1 MAYTIKINNL
11 DRVVEEFKKAPKVIN
26 ERLQIG
32 VKNAGKTI
40 LSIEK
45 QEAPVGTGNLRR
57 NIQFSYSPIS
67 SKVWPSSGYAVFVNE
82 GTGLYGPRKD
92 YIRPKRAKVLAF
104 KKGGKMIFA
113 KKVAGQKANPF
124 VERTRDKAEPK
135 LNKIFDD
142 MLKEITQKI

>member
-1 MAYTIKINNL
+1 MYTIKINNL
-11 DRVVEEFKKAPKVIN
+11 DRVVEEFKKAPKVVN
-26 ERLQIG
+26 ERLQNG

-45 QEAPVGTGNLRR
+45 QEAPIGQGHLRR

-67 SKVWPSSGYAVFVNE
+67 AMVWPSVGYAVFVNE

-104 KKGGKMIFA
+104 KKGGKMIFT
-113 KKVAGQKANPF
+113 KRVAGQKANPF

-142 MLKEITQKI
+142 MLKEITEKI